1 MKKKV
6 LSIIALL
13 TLALGTTG
21 ITNVFASQYEK
32 NENTSEE
39 TETKKSE
46 EQVTQNGLDSLLE
59 ERENN
64 ESVVQTLTTS
74 PSFEESILEPV
85 SLEDKDNKTKAE
97 PKKTVNYIIESG
109 DTLVNIAEAFKVEVS
124 ELVKLN
130 ESLTQDAQ
138 LQINEIIEI
147 ETELDPETI
156 NPKKLSWEEEEPI
169 ESEAVLSETETE
181 SIESEAV
188 LSETETESIEETT
201 SNEMNDSAKKIIVV
215 ATAYSRNQ
223 PSLTNITAMGIDLSE
238 NPQVIAVDP
247 AVIPLGTKVYVDG
260 YGEAIAGDTGSAII
274 GNRVDL
280 HMESIDASFA
290 WGIQEVELTILD

>member
-1 MKKKV
+1 MKKIV

-21 ITNVFASQYEK
+21 ITNVFASQNEK
-32 NENTSEE
+32 NENTSEK

-46 EQVTQNGLDSLLE
+46 EQVTQNGLDSLIE
-59 ERENN
+59 DRENN
-64 ESVVQTLTTS
+64 ESAVQTLTTS
-74 PSFEESILEPV
+74 LSFEESILEPV
-85 SLEDKDNKTKAE
+85 SLEDKT
-97 PKKTVNYIIESG
+97 KKTTDEPENTVKYIVESG

-124 ELVKLN
+124 ELVKWN
-130 ESLTQDAQ
+130 ESLTQDEQ

-156 NPKKLSWEEEEPI
+156 NPKKLSWEKEETI
-169 ESEAVLSETETE
+169 ESEAVLSEPEPETE
-181 SIESEAV
+181 P
-188 LSETETESIEETT
+188 LEEMN
-201 SNEMNDSAKKIIVV
+201 SSAMNDSAETLTVV

>member
-32 NENTSEE
+32 NENTSEK

-181 SIESEAV
+181 SIE
-188 LSETETESIEETT
+188 ETT

-290 WGIQEVELTILD
+290 WGIQEVELTIID

>member
-181 SIESEAV
+181 SIE
-188 LSETETESIEETT
+188 ETT

-290 WGIQEVELTILD
+290 WGIQEVELTIID

>member
-181 SIESEAV
+181 SIE
-188 LSETETESIEETT
+188 ETT

>member
-1 MKKKV
+1 MKKIV

-32 NENTSEE
+32 NENTSEK

-181 SIESEAV
+181 SIE
-188 LSETETESIEETT
+188 ETT